1 MAFVTKQIWVPVE
14 SQAGKQQP
22 SGSVIPNI
30 PDAQTI
36 SIQSQSLQFDI
47 VASASAAATEL
58 ATFDDLLGT
67 ELVTA
72 VDTHIQSVMGVDI
85 AGNTVDYNFK
95 TTDINRDEQLLNDA
109 TANYVVKGQLT
120 IQIS

>member
-1 MAFVTKQIWVPVE
+1 MAIVTQNVWLPTK

-22 SGSVIPNI
+22 TGSVIPNT
-30 PDAQTI
+30 PAAQNVTI
-36 SIQSQSLQFDI
+36 QKQSLEFNVQAN
-47 VASASAAATEL
+47 ASATTTEL
-58 ATFDDLLGT
+58 ATYDDLLGS
-67 ELVTA
+67 EVVAA
-72 VDTHIQSVMGVDI
+72 VDNHITNVMGIDI

-95 TTDINRDEQLLNDA
+95 VTDINRDEILLDDA